1 MPKKP
6 RVKPDQLLA
15 HDRVALEL
23 ERWKGAIEEM
33 ETLFEDWHY
42 HATRLLLTPC
52 RGWCDTAAVDGV
64 HLFINPEFSSG
75 LSDKELLFVAVH
87 EVFHVANG
95 HLWRTPQFIMEETNL
110 QKRARLL
117 KKWNY
122 ATDYSIHQ
130 VLKPLSDDEMKDD
143 ISMPVDALYDVKYDG
158 LSAEV
163 IYDMLD
169 ENFDGGP
176 RMDIHILIGKAG
188 GDGSMP
194 AGAKDLGNGNYVLVT
209 DGNGEPMDIPGNDLN
224 NPAPDGL
231 TEGEFMARCQEIAE
245 EIQNNCRGHGTGNE
259 HRSLTVPPDPKDNRE
274 DWYTELIN
282 FMLKRAK
289 SDFSYSRPN
298 RGYLVRNNIWAPS
311 LHSELLEGVIAI
323 DVSGSI
329 SDKIYRQ
336 FVTRIEAMRGQIPT
350 HNLKLIFCDADI
362 KRIDEIYAGTAIN
375 WTIPGRGGTDFRP
388 VFDYVEKN
396 ALNPAFLIYF
406 TDAEGEFPKYEPN
419 YPVLWCVWGNT
430 NWNRTRGNRERIS
443 DNKRATPW
451 GHEIRLNK
459 VNSAGVLMGPE
470 EAEF

>member
-1 MPKKP
+1 MPKTP
-6 RVKPDQLLA
+6 RMKSDRLLTP
-15 HDRVALEL
+15 DRVVLEL
-23 ERWKGAIEEM
+23 ERWRGAINEM
-33 ETLFEDWHY
+33 EILFEDWHY
-42 HATRLLLTPC
+42 HAARLRLTPC

-64 HLFINPEFSSG
+64 HLFVNPEFSSG

-95 HLWRTPQFIMEETNL
+95 HLWRTPAFILEEKNL

-130 VLKPLSDDEMKDD
+130 VLKPLSDEEMKDN
-143 ISMPVDALYDVKYDG
+143 ISMPVEALYDVKYDG

-163 IYDMLD
+163 IYDMLED
-169 ENFDGGP
+169 NFDGGP

-188 GDGSMP
+188 GDGSIP
-194 AGAKDLGNGNYVLVT
+194 AGAKDMGNGNYVLVT
-209 DGNGEPMDIPGNDLN
+209 DGNGDPVDTANNDPN
-224 NPAPDGL
+224 NPAPTGL
-231 TEGEFMARCQEIAE
+231 TEGEFMARCQEIASE
-245 EIQNNCRGHGTGNE
+245 LQQQGYGCGSGDSPRTLIA
-259 HRSLTVPPDPKDNRE
+259 PPDSKDNRE
-274 DWYTELIN
+274 DWYAELIN

-329 SDKIYRQ
+329 SDEVYRQ

-350 HNLKLIFCDADI
+350 HNLKLIFCDQDI
-362 KRIDEIYAGTAIN
+362 KRIDEIYAGTSID
-375 WTIPGRGGTDFRP
+375 WSIPGRGGTDFRP
-388 VFDYVEKN
+388 VFNHVEKN
-396 ALNPAFLIYF
+396 GLNPAFLIYF
-406 TDAEGEFPKYEPN
+406 TDAEGPFPEHEPN
-419 YPVLWCVWGNT
+419 YPVLWCVWGGSV
-430 NWNRTRGNRERIS
+430 WNRSRGNRERIADS
-443 DNKRATPW
+443 KRATPW

-459 VNSAGVLMGPE
+459 QGRIEPVDV
-470 EAEF
+470 